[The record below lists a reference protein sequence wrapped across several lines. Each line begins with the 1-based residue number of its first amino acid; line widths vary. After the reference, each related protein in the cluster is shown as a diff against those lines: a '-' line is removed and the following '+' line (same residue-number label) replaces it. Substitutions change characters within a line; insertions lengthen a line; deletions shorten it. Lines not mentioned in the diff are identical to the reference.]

1 MDEDQAKQLGEHLQ
15 NARKL
20 KGFSARELSEL
31 TGMAD
36 SSIVRIELGMV
47 AEPRPDKLKRIA
59 EALELSTADIFERAG
74 YATATDLPTMQPY
87 LRTKYGLPPEAM
99 DEIEK
104 SATRIAKK
112 YGMSLEGPAPGED
125 EN

>member
-1 MDEDQAKQLGEHLQ
+1 MDEDQAKRLGDHLQ

-20 KGFSARELSEL
+20 KGLSARQLAEI
-31 TGMAD
+31 TDIAD

-59 EALELSTADIFERAG
+59 VALELSPADVFERAG
-74 YATATDLPTMQPY
+74 YATATDLPAMQPY
-87 LRTKYGLPPEAM
+87 LRTKYNLPDEAM
-99 DEIEK
+99 AEIQR

-112 YGMSLEGPAPGED
+112 YGISLDGPAPGED
-125 EN
+125 ET